1 MYPPV
6 VISGDKNGFFK
17 IKNVKGKKISYNIIV
32 YNSLFTY
39 LCGNFSVFSCDRA
52 GKTAAGDVKL
62 RLKLNLKQLIINHLA
77 Q

>member
-1 MYPPV
+1 M

-17 IKNVKGKKISYNIIV
+17 IKNVKGEKISHNIIV

-52 GKTAAGDVKL
+52 GKAAAGDVKL
-62 RLKLNLKQLIINHLA
+62 RLKRNLKQLIINHLA
-77 Q
+77 QYI